1 MKQLQLI
8 GLIVCAAF
16 FISCESTQTA
26 GTGNQEQ
33 KRLAALQQQQEQQQ
47 QYRREHPNEG
57 HQNLWNA
64 QQDTLNQDGNP
75 MRTSY

>member
-16 FISCESTQTA
+16 FISCESTKTA

-33 KRLAALQQQQEQQQ
+33 KRLAALQQQQ
-47 QYRREHPNEG
+47 QYHREHSDEA
-57 HQNLWNA
+57 QRNLWNA